1 MFVEHQDQM
10 LIIRKLLE
18 GLQSRMDWFK
28 SLLIGALGQSLEHY
42 NLKLFHGLMMLKEKL
57 FLRDS
62 KTSMALLIVL
72 GLWMALCFL

>member
-1 MFVEHQDQM
+1 
-10 LIIRKLLE
+10 
-18 GLQSRMDWFK
+18 MDWFK
-28 SLLIGALGQSLEHY
+28 LLLIGALGQSLEHY

-62 KTSMALLIVL
+62 KTNMALLIVL